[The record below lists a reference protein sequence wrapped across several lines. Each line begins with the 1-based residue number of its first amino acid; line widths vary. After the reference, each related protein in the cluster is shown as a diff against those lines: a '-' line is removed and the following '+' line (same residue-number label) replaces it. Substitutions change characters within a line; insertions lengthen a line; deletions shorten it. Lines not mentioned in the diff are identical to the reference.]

1 MAIKTTNRGK
11 IIFSKWF
18 YKLLDLKSLIQKI
31 FLMSHVND
39 VINNRFKK
47 GVQKQQK
54 KEISK
59 NKVPFQLLKLEYWI
73 LWNDWLRYFLIFTRT
88 LSEGQEI
95 VQRIKYATE
104 GNLKTRTWKIIVFSL
119 LILLIKLQIP
129 LFFSFSRFRV
139 TWPGNRVRKNLPID
153 FEILIL
159 NFEPSYGLLYI
170 KRMRVIC
177 RTQKYALKSNS
188 KIVVKITVI
197 FRYEWSKWPF
207 CTKSS

>member
-1 MAIKTTNRGK
+1 
-11 IIFSKWF
+11 
-18 YKLLDLKSLIQKI
+18 
-31 FLMSHVND
+31 MSHVND

-47 GVQKQQK
+47 GVQNQQK

-59 NKVPFQLLKLEYWI
+59 NKVSFRFLKLRYSI
-73 LWNDWLRYFLIFTRT
+73 LWNYWLRYFFLFTIT

-170 KRMRVIC
+170 KRIRVIC

-188 KIVVKITVI
+188 
-197 FRYEWSKWPF
+197 
-207 CTKSS
+207 